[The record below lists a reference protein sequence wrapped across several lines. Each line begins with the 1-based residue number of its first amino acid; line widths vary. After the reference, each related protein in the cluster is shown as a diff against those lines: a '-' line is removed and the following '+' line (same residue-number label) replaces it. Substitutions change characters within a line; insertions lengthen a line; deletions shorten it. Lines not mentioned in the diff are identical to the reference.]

1 MTFEIKSQVPA
12 PETYLQLRKDCGL
25 GGYELKAAEHGL
37 KNSLHAVMVFD
48 GEKPIGM
55 GRLVGDGGLFVQ
67 VTDIAVLP
75 AYQGKGLGRMI
86 MESLMVW
93 AELELPDSTYMSL
106 IADVPANKLYEKFG
120 FYETA
125 PRSVGM
131 ARRVGTYP

>member
-1 MTFEIKSQVPA
+1 LTFEIKSQVPE
-12 PETYLQLRKDCGL
+12 PDTYLQLRKDCGV
-25 GGYELKAAEHGL
+25 GGYELKAAELGL

-48 GEKPIGM
+48 GETPIGM

-75 AYQGKGLGRMI
+75 AYQSKGLGRMV
-86 MESLMVW
+86 MESLMMW
-93 AELELPDSTYMSL
+93 AEVELPRSAYMSL

-120 FYETA
+120 FHETA

-131 ARRVGTYP
+131 ARRVGAYP